1 MGNAPASLG
10 IVINEQVIHS
20 GGQLSGCV
28 YLQVTKRCVANTLQ
42 VVVEGYEHSH
52 AHWTTREKVKGP
64 KHSSGSRPITVH
76 HDAHASR
83 PLVYIDVPLA
93 SFSSGAVEPG
103 RYEYPFSTVLPLGLP
118 SVMYVTQGGGDCRV
132 HYSLTARLHRPGMFK
147 WDVTTKVPF
156 AVQAQ
161 ALPPSKQPLYAQPET
176 ALVNLC
182 CCLSRGSMTLGAV
195 VDETFLWRGQT
206 VGVGIAVKNE
216 SAAKVHGLFVKI
228 FEVVDWKAG
237 GHSHCLERGLAQAH
251 VAVEAIDGL
260 APVSKEARKG
270 GRQDAES
277 RYRTYEELHAT
288 LTGGKQRVSLR
299 VSPAALDTYVGSVL
313 SVSHRIQIELVTP
326 FCVTNPV
333 LQVPVRVQE
342 LLGTVSQNV
351 TAVAVPIDAA
361 EKAAIRNLPS
371 DWNNAIVNEP
381 LVLPMGQAVVGGVL
395 SETNEQVEEQ
405 DNAVARAQVQVKEVG
420 TLDALMRRMD
430 TTVDGLVLIQLLLG
444 QDDSVNDDAN
454 AWRSL
459 FSALGPREFGQIVG
473 KVQLEFDQPRVAE
486 LLARNL
492 TTFTGAHILSTIR
505 SVAPNQRAPVVN
517 VLVPLCVEQLDASQ
531 RDLIFNELT
540 MWERKLT
547 RAVLG
552 GDQQAL
558 V

>member
-1 MGNAPASLG
+1 M
-10 IVINEQVIHS
+10 
-20 GGQLSGCV
+20 
-28 YLQVTKRCVANTLQ
+28 QVTKRCVANTLQ
-42 VVVEGYEHSH
+42 VVVEGSEHSH
-52 AHWTTREKVKGP
+52 AHWTATHTSTSRSRKHTKATTRTE
-64 KHSSGSRPITVH
+64 H
-76 HDAHASR
+76 HDAYAKR
-83 PLVYIDVPLA
+83 PLFYIDVPLA

-103 RYEYPFSTVLPLGLP
+103 RYEYPFSTVLPPGLP
-118 SVMYVTQGGGDCRV
+118 SVMCASQGGGDCRI

-156 AVQAQ
+156 TVQAQ
-161 ALPPSKQPLYAQPET
+161 ALPPFKQPLFAQPET

-195 VDETFLWRGQT
+195 VDETFLGRGQT
-206 VGVGIAVKNE
+206 LGVGIAVKNE

-228 FEVVDWKAG
+228 YEAVHWKAG
-237 GHSHCLERGLAQAH
+237 GHSHHLERVLAQADFAVEAMDGLAQ
-251 VAVEAIDGL
+251 
-260 APVSKEARKG
+260 VSKEARKG

-277 RYRTYEELHAT
+277 RCRTYEELHAT
-288 LTGGKQRVSLR
+288 LTGGRQRVSLL

-313 SVSHRIQIELVTP
+313 SVSHRIQLELVTP

-333 LQVPVRVQE
+333 LRVPVRIQE
-342 LLGTVSQNV
+342 LLGTVSQNA
-351 TAVAVPIDAA
+351 TAAVPIDAA

-371 DWNNAIVNEP
+371 DWNNAIVSGP

-395 SETNEQVEEQ
+395 SETNEQFEEQ
-405 DNAVARAQVQVKEVG
+405 DNAVAGEQVQDTANIADPSPDSVKEVG
-420 TLDALMRRMD
+420 TLDALMKKMD
-430 TTVDGLVLIQLLLG
+430 TTMDDLNLIQGLLG
-444 QDDSVNDDAN
+444 RDDSVNGDAK

-459 FSALGPREFGQIVG
+459 FSALGPKEFSQIVG

-486 LLARNL
+486 RLAGNL
-492 TTFTGAHILSTIR
+492 TTVTGAHILSTIR

-517 VLVPLCVEQLDASQ
+517 VLVPLCVEKLDASQ
-531 RDLIFNELT
+531 RGLIFNELT
-540 MWERKLT
+540 MWERILT